1 MIVNVGMVKEH
12 FGGNTADMQASA
24 AKEGVFFNYDSFQSK
39 LAGAYGRYI
48 TPRPAPHDRNIILS
62 HTALL
67 PQASGLRVPSLASA
81 QIVCGTLF
89 TAILISRI
97 DGFFKAPS

>member
-48 TPRPAPHDRNIILS
+48 TPWPAPNDRNIILS

-67 PQASGLRVPSLASA
+67 PQASGLRVTDASPARKSLMA
-81 QIVCGTLF
+81 QY
-89 TAILISRI
+89 
-97 DGFFKAPS
+97 